1 MLPLLAS
8 IAALFVGPLLVWSA
22 GPRAWLLSIL
32 DGFVVVT
39 LGGLVL
45 FHLFPEAVNVAG
57 GLAAVAA
64 AIGVFAPGLLSK
76 LGPQRGRVKTA
87 VLAVALLGL
96 ALHAALDGAGLAID
110 HAPGHHH
117 DDHDHGVGLLA
128 IAIVLHRIPVGLGIW
143 WIVTRRRGSGGVRMA
158 AAILGVEIVATLI
171 GFWASQPLIA
181 MMSDSGV
188 AIAQA
193 VLAGMLLH
201 VVFAH
206 RPDVEGMESRA
217 MGRYATIGALL
228 GAGALLLAA
237 RSHPMARAVGEL
249 AATSTFVTL
258 ALESAPVL
266 LASFAATGLWLGLT
280 RPASKRTLR
289 TGSPVQGVLFGL
301 RRELCSC
308 DVLPLYGTLARS
320 GVPATAGMAF
330 LIATPQLGLDALL
343 ISFPLLGPHLASAR
357 VGGAIVVALAVA
369 WALGRRVAASSSV
382 PPPADSLDHGHDTV
396 SLEVRL
402 RRGMAFAFGE
412 MFDHVGPWIAAGL
425 FVAALAEP
433 LLPGGVIATL
443 PWPLQIA
450 LVSLLAIPPY
460 VSVSGAAPLIAI
472 LVHKGMGPGAAMA
485 FLLIG
490 PAINRVTLRVL
501 RSLHG
506 TRVALGYTGALVAAA
521 VMVATATRY
530 LLPDAPIPW
539 HDLAQAPPSPIHGAC
554 LVVLGAVLLGSLL
567 RQGPRGFVAQLTL
580 SIAEHDHGPEHD
592 HAHHHAH

>member
-45 FHLFPEAVNVAG
+45 FHLFPEAVNIAG
-57 GLAAVAA
+57 GWAAVAA
-64 AIGVFAPGLLSK
+64 AAGMLAPGLLSK
-76 LGPQRGRVKTA
+76 LGPARRGVRNA

-110 HAPGHHH
+110 VAPGHLH
-117 DDHDHGVGLLA
+117 DDHAHDGIGLLA

-143 WIVTRRRGSGGVRMA
+143 WIVTGRGPGGVRLA
-158 AAILGVEIVATLI
+158 AAVLGVEIVATVI
-171 GFWASQPLIA
+171 GFWVSQPLVAI
-181 MMSDSGV
+181 MSDHGV

-193 VLAGMLLH
+193 ALAGTLLH

-206 RPDVEGMESRA
+206 RPEVKGMDSRG
-217 MGRYATIGALL
+217 MSRFATLGATL

-237 RSHPMARAVGEL
+237 HNHPMTRAAGEL
-249 AATSTFVTL
+249 AATSTFITL
-258 ALESAPVL
+258 ALESAPLL
-266 LASFAATGLWLGLT
+266 LASFAATGLWLGLV
-280 RPASKRTLR
+280 RPLAKRALR
-289 TGSPVQGVLFGL
+289 TPLEGVLFGL

-308 DVLPLYGTLARS
+308 DVLPLYGALARA
-320 GVPATAGMAF
+320 GVPATAGLAF
-330 LIATPQLGLDALL
+330 LVATPQLGLDALL
-343 ISFPLLGPHLASAR
+343 IGFALLGPHLAVAR
-357 VGGAIVVALAVA
+357 VAGALLLALGVA
-369 WALGRRVAASSSV
+369 WWLGRRVRLSPGTPA
-382 PPPADSLDHGHDTV
+382 PADSLDHGHDTV

-425 FVAALAEP
+425 FIAALAEP
-433 LLPGGVIATL
+433 LLAAGALAAL

-450 LVSLLAIPPY
+450 IVALIAIPPY
-460 VSVSGAAPLIAI
+460 VSVSGATPLVAI
-472 LVHKGMGPGAAMA
+472 LIHKGMGAGAALA

-490 PAINRVTLRVL
+490 PAINLVTLRLL

-506 TRVALGYTGALVAAA
+506 ARTAAAYAVVVVTAGVLVAGAA
-521 VMVATATRY
+521 RY
-530 LLPDAPIPW
+530 LLPDAAIAW
-539 HDLAQAPPSPIHGAC
+539 HALAAAPASPVHGAC